1 MKLLL
6 DRKYKKATY
15 TIGRLYV
22 NGEFLCNTLEDK
34 DRGLSD
40 EDSLD
45 KIKKIK
51 VPSETAIPTGTYK
64 ITLNVV
70 SPSFSK
76 KAYYKNFCGGRLP
89 RLLGV
94 KGFEGI
100 LIHKGNSDKDSAGCI
115 LVGDNTAVGKVYNS
129 QARFEQLYK
138 LMNEANKKGEDITIT
153 IK

>member
-115 LVGDNTAVGKVYNS
+115 LVGDNTMVGKVLNS
-129 QARFEQLYK
+129 QNRFE
-138 LMNEANKKGEDITIT
+138 
-153 IK
+153 

>member
-76 KAYYKNFCGGRLP
+76 KVYYKNFCGGRLP

-115 LVGDNTAVGKVYNS
+115 LVGDNTMVGKVLNS
-129 QARFEQLYK
+129 QNRFEQLYK
-138 LMNEANKKGEDITIT
+138 LMNEANKKGEDITIE
-153 IK
+153 II